1 VQNTS
6 LRVLNL
12 DWNGLE
18 DEGCQFLGTILTSN
32 RALAELRLNHTRC
45 GPAGSLLLAE
55 GLLRNVTLERLE
67 LRGNPIGDDGGRHLL
82 TAPQK
87 NKVLLTIRM
96 EGSNFSIKSGGQ
108 ERFNFRS
115 PEGHYKLN
123 LANPVDRAVA
133 SQLCALEER
142 SAAAQLAQNLQP
154 RLNRSLTSK
163 ITTETDAKEPTLK
176 RSATTSRLLDKAD
189 TPETITTVAKV
200 VSCWR
205 GVKLNGRPVNGS
217 PLAKKWPEKMPT
229 KGELEFDYVAF
240 RGGHTEIT
248 PLDEEDLEDL
258 CGQLSSAT
266 VSDFER
272 LSLTRLFAASC
283 YFRSRQVKPHD
294 TFL

>member
-1 VQNTS
+1 MQNTS
-6 LRVLNL
+6 LRVLNI

-18 DEGCQFLGTILTSN
+18 DEGCQFLGTMLTSN
-32 RALAELRLNHTRC
+32 HTLAELCLNHTRC

-55 GLLRNVTLERLE
+55 GLLRNVTLKRLE
-67 LRGNPIGDDGGRHLL
+67 LRGNPIGEDGGRHLL
-82 TAPQK
+82 TALQK

-96 EGSNFSIKSGGQ
+96 EGSNFSVKSGGQ

-123 LANPVDRAVA
+123 LSNPVDRAVA

-142 SAAAQLAQNLQP
+142 SARAQVAQP
-154 RLNRSLTSK
+154 GLNRSLTSK
-163 ITTETDAKEPTLK
+163 STTETDAKEPTLR
-176 RSATTSRLLDKAD
+176 RSATTSRLPDQSE
-189 TPETITTVAKV
+189 TPEMIIPVAKV

-205 GVKLNGRPVNGS
+205 GVKLNGRPVNGF
-217 PLAKKWPEKMPT
+217 PVDKKWPERMPT
-229 KGELEFDYVAF
+229 KGVLEFDYVAF
-240 RGGHTEIT
+240 RGGPTEIA

-272 LSLTRLFAASC
+272 LSLTRLFSASC

-294 TFL
+294 SIL